1 MSLFLT
7 KEHLVQWMFGIG
19 GGLAGAALLLGVG
32 RLRGVRLPA
41 AVQPL
46 ADFSATLL
54 LRQWRL
60 AVIGSFFY
68 GAGLLWYR
76 HSPLNVLP
84 RALEYA
90 IVEEQLQRSKTIAHA
105 DILVVGDSSGLM
117 GVDAPLLGRLLG
129 GKKVENLCT
138 LGYVGPAG
146 YASLLERYFQRGLKA
161 ETVILLMHGVS
172 LNRPEKE
179 WEGWQD
185 MVVDERDF
193 RGGAENSWKGVRA
206 KLNEVAFGRLFTLPM
221 PGAWGG
227 FYGTSFEV
235 RDAIRTHAGSLYEPV
250 WRLPLQPEAVK
261 ASISAGFVHHT
272 QLSKSAEERLT
283 IFADKA
289 VAFPVDRIVFGF
301 TPTYLSLKSAPSL
314 AEVKQTVA
322 QVEGLLRAKIRHFD
336 RLELEP
342 FEADG
347 YFATE
352 THLNRVGREH
362 FTHELATLLRAGAP
376 APAPVD
382 GN

>member
-1 MSLFLT
+1 MSIFLT
-7 KEHLVQWMFGIG
+7 KEHLAQWMFLIG
-19 GGLAGAALLLGVG
+19 GGLGGASFLIGVG
-32 RLRGVRLPA
+32 QLSRIRLPA
-41 AVQPL
+41 ALNPL

-60 AVIGSFFY
+60 AVICALCAV
-68 GAGLLWYR
+68 AGLLWYR

-90 IVEEQLQRSKTIAHA
+90 IVEEQLQRAKTIAHT
-105 DILVVGDSSGLM
+105 DIVLVGDSSGLM
-117 GVDAPLLGRLLG
+117 GVDAPLLGQLLG

-146 YASLLERYFQRGLKA
+146 YASLLERYFQRGEKA
-161 ETVILLMHGVS
+161 ETVILLMHAVS
-172 LNRPEKE
+172 LNRPEKD
-179 WEGWQD
+179 WEGWQE

-206 KLNEVAFGRLFTLPM
+206 KLNQVAFGRLFTLPM

-227 FYGTSFEV
+227 FYGTTFEV
-235 RDAIRTHAGSLYEPV
+235 REAMRTHSGSLYEPL
-250 WRLPLQPEAVK
+250 WRLPPPPKTVSVYHA
-261 ASISAGFVHHT
+261 
-272 QLSKSAEERLT
+272 QLSKSAAERLR

-289 VAFPVDRIVFGF
+289 ANLPVGRIFFGF
-301 TPTYLSLKSAPSL
+301 TPTYLSLKSARSL
-314 AEVKQTVA
+314 VEVTQTGL
-322 QVEGLLRAKIRHFD
+322 QVEDLLRTKIKNFQ
-336 RLELEP
+336 RLDIEP
-342 FEADG
+342 FGADE

-362 FTHELATLLRAGAP
+362 FTRELAELLRSASP
-376 APAPVD
+376 APAISN